1 MTRLLKENIPIVTYE
16 RLKFI
21 NVSVTKSYL
30 HERLQSH
37 PDYHSLVSVS
47 DVLKEYKVENH
58 SSFEKT
64 G

>member
-1 MTRLLKENIPIVTYE
+1 MNHLLKENIPVVTYE
-16 RLKFI
+16 RLKF
-21 NVSVTKSYL
+21 NKVPVTKSYL

-37 PDYHSLVSVS
+37 PDYPGLVSVS
-47 DVLKEYKVENH
+47 DMLKEYKVENH